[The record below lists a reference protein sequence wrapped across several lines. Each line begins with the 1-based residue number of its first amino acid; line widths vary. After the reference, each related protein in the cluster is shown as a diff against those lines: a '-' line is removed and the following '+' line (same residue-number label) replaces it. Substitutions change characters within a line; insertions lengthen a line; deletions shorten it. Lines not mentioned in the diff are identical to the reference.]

1 MKATGRSLLND
12 QFIKE
17 FLRYQLFPFGKQFAM
32 IVKVQDFKIAG
43 NLTADNADGIMP
55 VGEPGSDFNIR
66 RKTLLPDFP
75 FPDCRTFLFPDSRED
90 GKFCG
95 KVFFRN
101 SGFNTHLQHLLLNI
115 LERGLK
121 VSKYQSAKAGVAL
134 VLALQSSLQTSSSV
148 TSRTF

>member
-1 MKATGRSLLND
+1 METAGGSLLDD
-12 QFIKE
+12 QFFIE
-17 FLRYQLFPFGKQFAM
+17 FLRYQLFPFRKQFTV
-32 IVKVQDFKIAG
+32 IIKVQDFKITG
-43 NLTADNADGIMP
+43 NLTADKADGIVS
-55 VGEPGSDFNIR
+55 VGKPGSDLNIR
-66 RKTLLPDFP
+66 RKTLLPNFP
-75 FPDCRTFLFPDSRED
+75 FSDCRTFLFPDSREN

-115 LERGLK
+115 LEKGLK

-134 VLALQSSLQTSSSV
+134 VLALQSSLQISSSV